1 MRCSVCA
8 GGSVT
13 VDRRISSTSAD
24 LAAPPTVVVDETLT
38 CHGPVY
44 LAATEQGLCRITIP
58 GEDLGELFAWLDR
71 RLPAADVVRSPGA
84 LEAAASAIQSFLAD
98 GEPLPAMPV
107 DLIGTRFQT
116 AVWQAV
122 LRIPYGETRSY
133 AEIARKVGEPLAARA
148 VGAANAVNPLPFVVP
163 CHRVIGAD
171 GSIKGFPGGIVTRRA
186 LLELEGWRGA

>member
-1 MRCSVCA
+1 MRRSVGTTRNYPTELNTTA
-8 GGSVT
+8 TERT
-13 VDRRISSTSAD
+13 VLI
-24 LAAPPTVVVDETLT
+24 DETET
-38 CHGPVY
+38 CHGPIY
-44 LAATEQGLCRITIP
+44 LAATEQGLCRITVP
-58 GEDLGELFAWLDR
+58 GEDLGELFAWIER

-84 LEAAASAIQSFLAD
+84 LSEAGSAVQSFLAY
-98 GEPLPAMPV
+98 GEPLPEMSV

-116 AVWQAV
+116 AVWRAV

-133 AEIARKVGEPLAARA
+133 AEIAREIGEPLAARA